1 MWLPFCVV
9 FPLWF
14 FRYSRAIW
22 LALEQGI
29 NPEL

>member
-1 MWLPFCVV
+1 VV